1 MVDASTNPSGRA
13 YHGSVVVVVVLS
25 TLVHTVLRL
34 DRAWAHGAS
43 ENVNWLSW
51 PTPRRTAGPRA
62 RNRIDDARRPPSTS
76 SPYVVAAVSQ
86 RVLCVSS
93 QPPRYAGPR
102 ARRAQS
108 RGDRGAP
115 TYTYLAAPVTPTETL
130 GPWPWIRRLAAAARR
145 ASLIGADK
153 RTHAFIHV
161 GSRRPAYERIRNPG
175 GRPVRASSDCLGR
188 AVDFRTAGAALPYL
202 CQQAS

>member
-34 DRAWAHGAS
+34 HRPGVGAS

-62 RNRIDDARRPPSTS
+62 RNRIDARRPPSTTS

-86 RVLCVSS
+86 RVV
-93 QPPRYAGPR
+93 
-102 ARRAQS
+102 
-108 RGDRGAP
+108 
-115 TYTYLAAPVTPTETL
+115 
-130 GPWPWIRRLAAAARR
+130 AAAALRWSTR
-145 ASLIGADK
+145 AA
-153 RTHAFIHV
+153 RTIKGLALR
-161 GSRRPAYERIRNPG
+161 SQ
-175 GRPVRASSDCLGR
+175 LGE
-188 AVDFRTAGAALPYL
+188 VLLPT
-202 CQQAS
+202 

>member
-13 YHGSVVVVVVLS
+13 YHGSVVVVVLLS

-62 RNRIDDARRPPSTS
+62 RNRIDARRPPSTTS

-86 RVLCVSS
+86 RVV
-93 QPPRYAGPR
+93 
-102 ARRAQS
+102 
-108 RGDRGAP
+108 
-115 TYTYLAAPVTPTETL
+115 
-130 GPWPWIRRLAAAARR
+130 AAAALRWSTR
-145 ASLIGADK
+145 AA
-153 RTHAFIHV
+153 RTIKGLALR
-161 GSRRPAYERIRNPG
+161 SQ
-175 GRPVRASSDCLGR
+175 LGE
-188 AVDFRTAGAALPYL
+188 VLLPT
-202 CQQAS
+202 